1 MFKKSKE
8 PSNLTR
14 YDWKLL
20 SALIFCSMSLSI
32 LSTSLF
38 GLYYLER
45 YTKFQDYLKL
55 NEKRYAVLKEILKD
69 YDSELRLR
77 GMEWDYA
84 TKHGIGAEVVPNKE
98 VNKKSK

>member
-14 YDWKLL
+14 YDWKML
-20 SALIFCSMSLSI
+20 ATLIFLNFSLTMMCIS
-32 LSTSLF
+32 F
-38 GLYYLER
+38 YGLYYHGK
-45 YTKFQDYLKL
+45 YTGFKAYMKL

-84 TKHGIGAEVVPNKE
+84 TKHGIGAELVPNKE
-98 VNKKSK
+98 VNKKE